1 MAIYLV
7 KFHIH
12 VLILM
17 VENMETMA
25 REVPGTRKMRGL
37 EVEGKKKLVFKE
49 LNRMSLGDGVYSY
62 RSD

>member
-1 MAIYLV
+1 
-7 KFHIH
+7 
-12 VLILM
+12 M

-25 REVPGTRKMRGL
+25 REVSGTRKMRGL